1 MQLSCDYSE
10 VRAMERLRRSR
21 FLLGALA
28 SALLFQFTLMLAM
41 AAWSPLHRELHC
53 DADQQ
58 DHQCEVT
65 LWSNGSVDAVPPPVI
80 VPQQAAVI
88 ELPEVPPTRTFAA
101 FTATHLLG
109 GVMAQGPPRGP

>member
-1 MQLSCDYSE
+1 
-10 VRAMERLRRSR
+10 MERLRRSR

-28 SALLFQFTLMLAM
+28 SALLFQFALMLAM

-65 LWSNGSVDAVPPPVI
+65 LWSTGSVDNVPPPVV
-80 VPQQAAVI
+80 VPQQAVAI
-88 ELPEVPPTRTFAA
+88 ELPEVSPMRGLVA

>member
-1 MQLSCDYSE
+1 
-10 VRAMERLRRSR
+10 MERLRRSR

-28 SALLFQFTLMLAM
+28 GALLFQFALMLAM
-41 AAWSPLHRELHC
+41 AAWSPLHKELHC
-53 DADQQ
+53 DADQH

-65 LWSNGSVDAVPPPVI
+65 LWNSGSVDAPSPPV
-80 VPQQAAVI
+80 VPQPAVAI
-88 ELPEVPPTRTFAA
+88 ELPEATPMRTLAV

>member
-1 MQLSCDYSE
+1 
-10 VRAMERLRRSR
+10 MERLRRSR

-28 SALLFQFTLMLAM
+28 GALLFQFALMLAM
-41 AAWSPLHRELHC
+41 AAWSPLHKELHC
-53 DADQQ
+53 DADQH

-65 LWSNGSVDAVPPPVI
+65 LWSSGSVDAAPPPLAIPGQTV
-80 VPQQAAVI
+80 AI
-88 ELPEVPPTRTFAA
+88 ELPEVPPIRALVA